1 MLLLSFDRVVSLISL
16 ELSWIKDENNIT
28 LFVYNNSEMNSFSDK
43 EWSQLLVTDGF
54 QQVTT
59 LILTMA
65 LTVVQLIRME

>member
-16 ELSWIKDENNIT
+16 ELSWIKDENNVT